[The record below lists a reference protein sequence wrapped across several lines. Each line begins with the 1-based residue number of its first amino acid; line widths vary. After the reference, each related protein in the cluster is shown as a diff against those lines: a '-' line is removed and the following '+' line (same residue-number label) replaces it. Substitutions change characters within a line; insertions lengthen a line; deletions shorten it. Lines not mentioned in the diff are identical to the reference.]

1 MALYHRIEITD
12 MTIAATTTTT
22 TTTMTVR
29 LKCPIFPEGG
39 EGW

>member
-12 MTIAATTTTT
+12 MTIAAATTT

>member
-12 MTIAATTTTT
+12 MTIATT

>member
-12 MTIAATTTTT
+12 MTIAA